1 MSRKEVDHP
10 VPDTAVLPQK
20 EQEPQGA
27 APGSGDGAGI
37 PPAGGPPAEIRRRP
51 SPLVFAVLA
60 AILLVAAFLGLR
72 YYQYSSTHE
81 ATDDAQLAS
90 DVIQISPQVSG
101 TVVQVAVTDNQIV
114 RKGDLLVV
122 LDDATYRANV
132 EQARANLDAAIAQ
145 ARGAGVSV
153 SVTQQTG
160 GAQVLQAQA
169 GVQQA
174 VGGVASAQADAA
186 RAAASVT
193 GSLAALG
200 AARANEANARA
211 GLDTASASRQ
221 RAADALA
228 SSQAALETAQAAVKA
243 AQANVQAAQAAAT
256 KALRDQ
262 QRYTQLSQQGAI
274 SAQAADAAT
283 AAADAATAQLEAA
296 RQQLAQAQAVA
307 AQRQADVNAARQQ
320 LRIAEA
326 GISQARAVLKAAQ
339 EQVSSAQAA
348 VKQARAAKAAA
359 DQAVQV
365 ARARTTQAQGLLIAA
380 RTAPKQVAV
389 SRTAATQARARI
401 EQARAA
407 LHAAQIQL
415 GYTRIYAPVAGRV
428 SKKTVEVGNLV
439 QPGTLLMAI
448 VPQND
453 VWVWANFK
461 ETQLTHMHAGSPAEV
476 TVDAFPGRVFR
487 GHVDSISA
495 ATGATF
501 ALIPPDNATGN
512 FTKVVQRIP
521 VKIVLDPGQPGM
533 DRLRAGMSVV
543 ATVRT
548 R

>member
-1 MSRKEVDHP
+1 MAEAPIATQTDQEETRKNAGP
-10 VPDTAVLPQK
+10 
-20 EQEPQGA
+20 
-27 APGSGDGAGI
+27 GDGTGVPPI
-37 PPAGGPPAEIRRRP
+37 EEPPARTRRRINP
-51 SPLVFAVLA
+51 FA
-60 AILLVAAFLGLR
+60 LVAAAIVLAIAGILGLR
-72 YYQYSSTHE
+72 YYQFSSTHE

-101 TVVQVAVTDNQIV
+101 TVVKVAVTDNQVV

-145 ARGAGVSV
+145 AKGAGVTV
-153 SVTQQTG
+153 AVTQQTG
-160 GAQVLQAQA
+160 GAQVLQAEA

-174 VGGVASAQADAA
+174 VGSVASAQADAA

-193 GSLAALG
+193 GSIAALG
-200 AARANEANARA
+200 AARAAEANARA

-221 RAADALA
+221 RAADALTSA
-228 SSQAALETAQAAVKA
+228 QAAWDTAQAAVKA

-256 KALRDQ
+256 KALKDE
-262 QRYTQLSQQGAI
+262 QRYSQLAQQGAI

-283 AAADAATAQLEAA
+283 AAADTATAQLEAA

-307 AQRQADVNAARQQ
+307 AQRQADVSAAKQQ

-326 GISQARAVLKAAQ
+326 GIVQARAVLKAAQ
-339 EQVSSAQAA
+339 EQVASAQAA
-348 VKQARAAKAAA
+348 VKQAKAAKSAA
-359 DQAVQV
+359 DQAVEV
-365 ARARTTQAQGLLIAA
+365 ARARTSQAQGLLMAA

-389 SRTAATQARARI
+389 SRTAAAQAQARI

-407 LHAAQIQL
+407 LNAAELQL

-439 QPGTLLMAI
+439 QPGTPLMAI

-461 ETQLTHMHAGSPAEV
+461 ETQLTHMHAGSAATV
-476 TVDAFPGRVFR
+476 TVDAFPGKVFH

>member
-1 MSRKEVDHP
+1 MADTPIAPTTEQTPEQGAVGSGNGAGVAP
-10 VPDTAVLPQK
+10 V
-20 EQEPQGA
+20 QEPPTA
-27 APGSGDGAGI
+27 A
-37 PPAGGPPAEIRRRP
+37 RRVTRP
-51 SPLVFAVLA
+51 LTFAALALVFAAA
-60 AILLVAAFLGLR
+60 AILGLR
-72 YYQYSSTHE
+72 YYRYSATHE

-101 TVVQVAVTDNQIV
+101 TVVRVAVTDNQVV

-145 ARGAGVSV
+145 AKGAGVTV
-153 SVTQQTG
+153 AVTQQTG
-160 GAQVLQAQA
+160 GAQVIQAQA

-174 VGGVASAQADAA
+174 MSSVASAQADAA
-186 RAAASVT
+186 RAAASIT

-200 AARANEANARA
+200 AARANEANSRA
-211 GLDTASASRQ
+211 GLDTAVAARQ
-221 RAADALA
+221 RASDALTSA
-228 SSQAALETAQAAVKA
+228 QAAWDTAQAAVKA

-262 QRYTQLSQQGAI
+262 QRYTQLAQQGAI

-283 AAADAATAQLEAA
+283 AAADTATAQLEAA

-326 GISQARAVLKAAQ
+326 GISQARAILKAAQ
-339 EQVSSAQAA
+339 EQVAAAQAA
-348 VKQARAAKAAA
+348 VKQARAAKSAA
-359 DQAVQV
+359 DRAVEV
-365 ARARTTQAQGLLIAA
+365 ARARTSQAQGLLLAA

-389 SRTAATQARARI
+389 SRTAAAQAQARI
-401 EQARAA
+401 EQAQAA
-407 LHAAQIQL
+407 LRAAQIQL
-415 GYTRIYAPVAGRV
+415 GYTRIYAPVGGRV

-439 QPGTLLMAI
+439 QPGTPLMAL

-476 TVDAFPGRVFR
+476 TVDAFPGRVFH

-521 VKIVLDPGQPGM
+521 VKIVLDPNQPGM